1 MGRRAEGRTN
11 KLMDKSIT
19 EIIEEVKE
27 EMCDKFCKY
36 PDQPISE
43 GKTEDWMYCDED
55 SPCNDCPL
63 NRL

>member
-1 MGRRAEGRTN
+1 
-11 KLMDKSIT
+11 MDKSIT
-19 EIIEEVKE
+19 EIIEEVKS

-36 PDQPISE
+36 PDQPIPE

-63 NRL
+63 NRF